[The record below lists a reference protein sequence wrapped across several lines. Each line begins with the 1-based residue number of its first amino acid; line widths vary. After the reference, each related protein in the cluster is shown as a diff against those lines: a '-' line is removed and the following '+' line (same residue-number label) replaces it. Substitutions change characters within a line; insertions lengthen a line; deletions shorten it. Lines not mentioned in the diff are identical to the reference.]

1 MSRVVAITGVCSE
14 AAVATAH
21 EFARRGDTLALMS
34 RKPDAV
40 DRGVALVERL
50 GGRALGLVLDTTD
63 PDAVEAAVARVED
76 ELGPVEVWVNTA
88 DDPGERPFDQLDP
101 GELRRVTEL
110 CYLGHVHATMTV
122 LERMQD
128 RGRGTIVHV
137 ASALAARG
145 SAGRAALSGAEAALR
160 GFHEAVS
167 DELRAE
173 RSSVRVALVQRSPG
187 GTAVAAARAVVHE
200 AGAERRAALQRGA
213 GAVVGGA
220 AVAAGTAAV
229 VRLRRGRRAR

>member
-14 AAVATAH
+14 AAVATVQ
-21 EFARRGDTLALMS
+21 EFARRGDTLALVS
-34 RKPDAV
+34 HTPDAV
-40 DRGVALVERL
+40 ARSVAFVERL
-50 GGRALGLVLDTTD
+50 GGRAFGVVLDTTD
-63 PDAVEAAVARVED
+63 PDAVETAVARLED

-88 DDPGERPFDQLDP
+88 DDPGERCFDELDP

-122 LERMQD
+122 LERMKA

-160 GFHEAVS
+160 GFHEAVA

-173 RSSVRVALVQRSPG
+173 GSTVRVALVQRTPG
-187 GTAVAAARAVVHE
+187 GTAAAAARAVVRE
-200 AGAERRAALQRGA
+200 AGADRRAVLHR

-220 AVAAGTAAV
+220 AVAAGTAAII
-229 VRLRRGRRAR
+229 RRRRAR